1 MGKEGAVGIIL
12 EYGAGAHADDG
23 WLRCAEA
30 MRHSWGRAWPL
41 AVFDRFEHEKVL
53 FSEFSQKCLMFF
65 AKCCGIFATFT
76 PPYYR
81 RWSRGKL
88 KEKWL

>member
-30 MRHSWGRAWPL
+30 MRHSWEGLGRW
-41 AVFDRFEHEKVL
+41 L
-53 FSEFSQKCLMFF
+53 FSIVLGMKRFF
-65 AKCCGIFATFT
+65 FLNFH
-76 PPYYR
+76 R
-81 RWSRGKL
+81 NV
-88 KEKWL
+88 